1 MSNSQK
7 FDFKNTQNSV
17 HQIYEELL
25 VPRMF
30 TPLAY
35 LLLDHA
41 QINEGDSVIDIACGP
56 GTVANAAAKRTGN
69 KGRVMGLDIS
79 PAMLDVAKSKPHL
92 EGNAKIEYGESPAY
106 PLQADDDA
114 FDVAVCQQG
123 LQFFPDR
130 IEALK
135 EMLRVT
141 KQDGRIAAAVWGPI
155 EDCELFFQ
163 LYSAMAET
171 IPSEIAEMLKAPF
184 YLHNREE
191 IARLA
196 CEAGFKNANV
206 KTVSFPLV
214 FEQGMKQASRV
225 LEAAPF
231 FPQIKELPQAA
242 QDALNQSIQS
252 RLQPFLKSDE
262 IHVQMVSHILLNGE
276 W

>member
-1 MSNSQK
+1 MIDPQK
-7 FDFKNTQNSV
+7 FDFKNTQTSV

-30 TPLAY
+30 TPLAN

-41 QINEGDSVIDIACGP
+41 QIKEGNSILDIACGP
-56 GTVANAAAKRTGN
+56 GTVANVAAKRTGN
-69 KGRVMGLDIS
+69 KGSVMGLDIS

-106 PLQADDDA
+106 PLQAADDA

-123 LQFFPDR
+123 LQFFPER
-130 IEALK
+130 VEALK
-135 EMLRVT
+135 EMIRVT
-141 KQDGRIAAAVWGPI
+141 KQDGRIAVAVWGPI
-155 EDCELFFQ
+155 EECELFFQ

-184 YLHNREE
+184 FLHDTEAVFDL
-191 IARLA
+191 AR
-196 CEAGFKNANV
+196 EAGFKKASV

-214 FEQGMKQASRV
+214 FEQGMEQASRV

-231 FPQIKELPQAA
+231 FPQIKELPQTD
-242 QDALNQSIQS
+242 QEALNQNIHS
-252 RLQPFLKSDE
+252 RLESFLKGDE
-262 IHVQMVSHILLNGE
+262 IHVQMVSNILSNG
-276 W
+276 